1 MSKKSSIG
9 IALLALVVATVSV
22 VPSIAQTWPSRP
34 IKLIVPYTPGGSTD
48 VTARLVSEQ
57 LRIVLGQPIVIENR
71 GGAGANIGA
80 AAAAKTEPDGY
91 NFLMATSTHATNVSL
106 YKNLSYDFIRDFTPV
121 SQTAFIPNVLVVT
134 KDVPAKTLAEFIAYV
149 KEGKHKLVYGSS
161 GYGSA
166 SHLSGA
172 LFNSMAQGN
181 ILHVPYKGGNL
192 AVQDLIAGQ
201 IQVYFGPLVE
211 VLEFIRS
218 NHVRPLGITTRK
230 RSPLLPE
237 IPAISELL
245 PGYEVALWNGIVA
258 PAQTSPDVVNKL
270 SQAIAQVVSQ
280 PAVKNKLLE
289 QGSEP
294 TSKTPEEFKRFIAEE
309 VEKWRELVKLSGA
322 RVETE

>member
-1 MSKKSSIG
+1 MSKNSPMV
-9 IALLALVVATVSV
+9 IALALFVAAGSV
-22 VPSIAQTWPSRP
+22 APALAQTWPSRP

-57 LRIVLGQPIVIENR
+57 LRIVLGQPIVIENK

-80 AAAAKTEPDGY
+80 AAAAKSDPDGY

-106 YKNLSYDFIRDFTPV
+106 YKNLQYDFVRDFIPV
-121 SQTAFIPNVLVVT
+121 SQTSFIPNVLVVT
-134 KDVPAKTLAEFIAYV
+134 KDVPAASLSEFIAYV
-149 KEGKHKLVYGSS
+149 KSGKHTLSYGSS

-172 LFNSMAQGN
+172 LFNSMVQGN

-218 NHVRPLGITTRK
+218 NHVRAFGITTLK

-237 IPAISELL
+237 VPAISELL
-245 PGYEVALWNGIVA
+245 PGYEVALWNGFVA
-258 PAQTSPDVVNKL
+258 PAQTSPEVVNKL
-270 SQAIAQVVSQ
+270 SQAIAQVVNE
-280 PAVKNKLLE
+280 PAVKTKLLE

-309 VEKWRELVKLSGA
+309 VAKWRELVKLSGA

>member
-1 MSKKSSIG
+1 MPRYCSRILLLAFLVSIG
-9 IALLALVVATVSV
+9 AFPASAE
-22 VPSIAQTWPSRP
+22 TWPSRS
-34 IKLIVPYTPGGSTD
+34 IKLMVPYTPGGSTD

-57 LRIVLGQPIVIENR
+57 LRILLGQPIVIENR

-80 AAAAKTEPDGY
+80 AAAAKSEPDGY

-106 YKNLSYDFIRDFTPV
+106 YKNLSYDFVRDFIPV

-134 KDVPAKTLAEFIAYV
+134 KEVPAANLAEFVAYV
-149 KEGKHKLVYGSS
+149 KGGAHKLSYGSS

-172 LFNSMAQGN
+172 LFNSMVQGN

-218 NHVRPLGITTRK
+218 NHVKALGITTRK
-230 RSPLLPE
+230 RSPLFPE
-237 IPAISELL
+237 VPTINEYL

-258 PAQTSPDVVNKL
+258 PTQTSPDVVNKL
-270 SQAIAQVVSQ
+270 SQAIATVINQ

-309 VEKWRELVKLSGA
+309 VAKWRELVKLSGA

>member
-1 MSKKSSIG
+1 MSRHVSRSL
-9 IALLALVVATVSV
+9 LLALSLAIGAAATAS
-22 VPSIAQTWPSRP
+22 AENWPTRP
-34 IKLIVPYTPGGSTD
+34 LKLMVPYTPGGSTD

-57 LRIVLGQPIVIENR
+57 LRILLGQPIVIENR

-80 AAAAKTEPDGY
+80 AAAAKADPDGY

-106 YKNLSYDFIRDFTPV
+106 YKNLSYDFVKDFTPV

-134 KDVPAKTLAEFIAYV
+134 KDVPVKDLAEFIAYV
-149 KEGKHKLVYGSS
+149 KSGKHQLVYGSS

-172 LFNSMAQGN
+172 LFNNMVQGN

-192 AVQDLIAGQ
+192 AVQDLIANQ

-218 NHVRPLGITTRK
+218 NHVKALGITTRK

-237 IPAISELL
+237 IPTINEYL

-258 PAQTSPDVVNKL
+258 PAQTSPEVVAKL
-270 SQAIAQVVSQ
+270 SEAIAKVVSE
-280 PAVKNKLLE
+280 PAVKTKLLE

-294 TSKTPEEFKRFIAEE
+294 TSKSPEEFKRFIADE
-309 VEKWRELVKLSGA
+309 VAKWRELVKISGA